1 MSFWYWLKISHL
13 LFLLLLRRWRPTDS
27 RPCLL
32 CSLFDPSGKSPS
44 HKDLLCDDTPS
55 KPLLESK
62 GSDESFDVF
71 PKDLVSCAPIEPDL
85 GDDKGH
91 SFITTNLIGDD
102 VQVHNGRLFTERS
115 RSIFVLE
122 KHIGS
127 SHLIDSQERSF
138 TRVEKD
144 TEEKV
149 VD

>member
-1 MSFWYWLKISHL
+1 MAANRFA
-13 LFLLLLRRWRPTDS
+13 T
-27 RPCLL
+27 CLL

-115 RSIFVLE
+115 
-122 KHIGS
+122 
-127 SHLIDSQERSF
+127 
-138 TRVEKD
+138 
-144 TEEKV
+144 
-149 VD
+149 